1 MIELQELLQVLSQY
15 PEDAHVIFVSVLNDD
30 SPDKSEERITVEW
43 VNASGTAQLDVYSFS
58 MSEGWHKHH
67 YSLLSQ

>member
-30 SPDKSEERITVEW
+30 SPGKSEEW
-43 VNASGTAQLDVYSFS
+43 VNASGTAQRDVYSFS
-58 MSEGWHKHH
+58 MSEGWRKNH